1 MGLANVVL
9 VRLDCSGLS
18 CVLWLTQTRLGSEP
32 SFVRGTHNSN
42 SSAGQL
48 DHPQAINEETKLI
61 TSWVPQ
67 SKDETAGHPQYPTV
81 PLESQSEL

>member
-18 CVLWLTQTRLGSEP
+18 CVLWLTQIRLGSEP
-32 SFVRGTHNSN
+32 SFVRGAHNSK

-48 DHPQAINEETKLI
+48 DHPQAINEMTKRLV
-61 TSWVPQ
+61 TGWVPQ
-67 SKDETAGHPQYPTV
+67 SGDEAAGHPQ
-81 PLESQSEL
+81 